1 MLKVALAIR
10 GADKS
15 KKENT
20 EAEKLEKSEE
30 IKMNVILM
38 STPQSFWTIIFSQR
52 KVFLES
58 YII

>member
-10 GADKS
+10 EADKS
-15 KKENT
+15 KKENP

-52 KVFLES
+52 KVFLGS